1 MISAC
6 SSSNKH
12 CGKKFAGILRQQIV
26 SRAGD
31 VMLKE
36 TYKSCV
42 QPEGMYNGV
51 AIKQGDVIE
60 LKRGGTG
67 FAAHDGE
74 SVQAKKFFPLGPGSG
89 KYDLRGQHQGARSL
103 GGLSFQN

>member
-12 CGKKFAGILRQQIV
+12 CSQKVAGILRQQIV